1 MANCLRISYLTGP
14 MPMPANS
21 SFIDTNVLLYL
32 MSADAEKANRA
43 EEIILGGGI
52 ISVQVLN
59 ELANV
64 ALRKLDMPW
73 SEINDILSLIRSVCP
88 VEPLTEDTH
97 DRGRSIAQRYK
108 LGVYNSMIVAAA
120 LIAGCET
127 LYSEDMQDGLRID
140 RQLRILNPFQRR
152 TR

>member
-1 MANCLRISYLTGP
+1 
-14 MPMPANS
+14 MPANL

-32 MSADAEKANRA
+32 LSADADKANCA

-59 ELANV
+59 ELTNV

-73 SEINDILSLIRSVCP
+73 PEINDILSLIRSVCP

-108 LGVYNSMIVAAA
+108 LGVYDSMIVAAA

-127 LYSEDMQDGLRID
+127 LYSEDLQDGLRID